1 MYDIMRLISSLVDPS
16 LALIFDQRSFMAK
29 YKDRFLRTVSAE
41 KVADELEDL
50 HVIDPDTCEEIKRA
64 LPSQRNFLL
73 YKHMRDHSSL
83 ETVWKMCDILI
94 HTGKHGFPQVE
105 KLGEDMKN
113 CLQTQL
119 EVCLCMYAYINAYTL
134 SQ

>member
-1 MYDIMRLISSLVDPS
+1 MYDIMRLISSLADPS
-16 LALIFDQRSFMAK
+16 LALIFDQRSFMAN
-29 YKDRFLRTVSAE
+29 YKDRFLSTASAE

-64 LPSQRNFLL
+64 LPSKRNFLL

-83 ETVWKMCDILI
+83 ETVWKMCDVLI
-94 HTGKHGFPQVE
+94 NTGRHGFPQVE

-113 CLQTQL
+113 HLQTQL
-119 EVCLCMYAYINAYTL
+119 EVCLCM
-134 SQ
+134 